1 MAFAKAAVR
10 KYGFLQVIKTVPSIT
25 MGRAKPALG
34 SKLIFEVEDLKE
46 FTALVDSILGR
57 NGVEKRSFEPCQ
69 WHNNN
74 IRIIDDL
81 LQPLLS
87 DSDAWDELRK
97 EDIQALWQNHEI
109 CGWMLAW
116 GIPSYAH
123 RYISRGWSYLH
134 ELMGYCG
141 PPKSQVIDLR
151 TSQNPDARSF
161 SIAVF
166 REHEGANID
175 LTGEGDMG
183 LLAELLLDPDG
194 AVRMDAIANIEYI
207 PKHAVIQVI
216 EASFHDEEKKLPLQH
231 VFEILNMYLDGTLPS
246 HVDQDWDLE
255 DEEWDVSQAPDMLLE
270 IGTHFKTEIED
281 MLNEGAAKDE

>member
-1 MAFAKAAVR
+1 
-10 KYGFLQVIKTVPSIT
+10 
-25 MGRAKPALG
+25 
-34 SKLIFEVEDLKE
+34 VEDVKE
-46 FTALVDSILGR
+46 FTAMVDSILGQ
-57 NGVEKRSFEPCQ
+57 NGIEKRAFEPCQ

-74 IRIIDDL
+74 FRIIDDL
-81 LQPLLS
+81 LEPLLGGGTS
-87 DSDAWDELRK
+87 WDDLRK
-97 EDIQALWQNHEI
+97 EDIQALWQDHEI

-116 GIPSYAH
+116 GFPSYAYRH
-123 RYISRGWSYLH
+123 ISRGWSWLH

-141 PPKSQVIDLR
+141 PPKSHVIDLR
-151 TSQNPDARSF
+151 TSKNADARSF

-166 REHEGANID
+166 REHEAANIE

-207 PKHAVIQVI
+207 PKHAVIQMI
-216 EASFHDEEKKLPLQH
+216 EASLHVEEKKLPLQH

-270 IGTHFKTEIED
+270 IGTHFKSEIET
-281 MLNEGAAKDE
+281 MLSEGAGKDA